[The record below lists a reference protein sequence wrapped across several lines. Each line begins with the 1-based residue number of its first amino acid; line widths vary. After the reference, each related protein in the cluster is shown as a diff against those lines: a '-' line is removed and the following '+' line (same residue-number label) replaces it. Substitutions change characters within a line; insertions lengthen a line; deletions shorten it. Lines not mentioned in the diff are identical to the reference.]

1 MKKKAFTLVELSIV
15 LVIIGLLVGGSFKV
29 MKMMRERAKIT
40 EAKESVLAAKNAVLG
55 YVMTYPNLPS
65 DNEFQTDLSPIKNN
79 QHPVFYVSDANLS
92 IVNNDICAYNTTA
105 LKVVD
110 NGVTPARTIND
121 VAFVV
126 VHEGADYN
134 MQTALNGS
142 NEVHIYGAVNQVDD
156 NTTPVNIVDFYDDVV
171 EWVTLAELQQNVDC
185 SQNKLVIINDY
196 ALPRDINSSSN
207 YIGANIYAD
216 GGFSLADGGDSGTQ
230 DDYEWCLED
239 PNNSLNWLNSNTC
252 NGVINIVPDCGVATF
267 SQCTSP
273 LLGSSSNPVSGTY
286 RLNIYVK
293 DKMKTVRKSFSI
305 TIDAYTS
312 SGTGG
317 VCAAQN
323 DYCDSPGD
331 CCSGNCNINQNKC
344 VGN

>member
-15 LVIIGLLVGGSFKV
+15 LVIIGLLVGGSFKI
-29 MKMMRERAKIT
+29 MKMMRERAKVQ
-40 EAKESVLAAKNAVLG
+40 EAKDSVLSAKNAVLG

-65 DNEFQTDLSPIKNN
+65 GNEFQNDLSPIKNN
-79 QHPVFYVSDANLS
+79 QHPIFYVADTNLS
-92 IVNNDICAYNTTA
+92 IIDNDVCTYNTTS
-105 LKVVD
+105 LKVID

-156 NTTPVNIVDFYDDVV
+156 NTTPVDIVDFYDDVV

-185 SQNKLVIINDY
+185 SQNRLVIINDY

-216 GGFSLADGGDSGTQ
+216 GGYALSDGGDGDTQ

-252 NGVINIVPDCGVATF
+252 NGAINIVPDCGAATF

-273 LLGSSSNPVSGTY
+273 SLRSSSSPIAGTH

-293 DKMKTVRKSFSI
+293 DKIKTVRKSFSI
-305 TIDAYTS
+305 TIDADTS

-317 VCAAQN
+317 GGTGLPNGSDCTSDSDCA
-323 DYCDSPGD
+323 
-331 CCSGNCNINQNKC
+331 SGNCHTNGKC
-344 VGN
+344 TS